1 MLLITFSFFLY
12 YSFTVD
18 SSNGSI
24 KTTKVLDYEENKEFA
39 FFILA
44 NDGGR
49 FYEEN
54 KNYVTKIRVSLRD
67 VNDNDPVFLKTPYA
81 VEIMENQTDVV
92 FVYQVSWFFAEFANH
107 KEC

>member
-1 MLLITFSFFLY
+1 M
-12 YSFTVD
+12 
-18 SSNGSI
+18 
-24 KTTKVLDYEENKEFA
+24 LDYEENKEFA
-39 FFILA
+39 FFMLA

-92 FVYQVSWFFAEFANH
+92 FVYQVSWFFLAFVTH
-107 KEC
+107 KEFGLRGKRNWWFCWRSATRTHEHRV